1 MAEGI
6 AKSLAKNSLWLAL
19 GEIINGILMFFI
31 TIFLARYLGI
41 EGYGKLMFALSF
53 VTLFIIPLDLGLSSL
68 IIKELAG
75 EKEKTK
81 KYLDNLVLIRFVLG
95 IIVFLI
101 IALAVQFL
109 GKESDIKN
117 LVYLLGIWTV
127 FQTNTQFFQA
137 IFRAHEKMFFEA
149 WTRIFH
155 ALILASLSLCFIWY
169 QLDIIYFGWA
179 YCIAA
184 MATLFLAV
192 FFIWKKFSS
201 FSLKFDIVFLK
212 KIFKKSWPFALS
224 LLFVSI
230 YYYIDSVML
239 GIMRNN
245 NEVGLYNAAYKLI
258 IFILIMGSVIN
269 RSTYPVISRLY
280 KNSLNKLQEFLEN
293 YSRIMFIIGVPI
305 SFGGLVLASP
315 IINLIYGEIFKE
327 SVLPFQ
333 ILIFST
339 ALIYVSTIYAH
350 SLQIG
355 NKQKTHLLGM
365 GLGALINIILN
376 IILIP
381 YYGLI
386 AAAITTLATEFFILI
401 FMYVNFSK
409 IIKLPVLKY
418 VYKPLIASLCMFLL
432 LYFLGQ
438 VNLFLLLIL
447 GSLCYI
453 IILFLIKGISRQ
465 DLLVINTLFKRK

>member
-1 MAEGI
+1 
-6 AKSLAKNSLWLAL
+6 
-19 GEIINGILMFFI
+19 
-31 TIFLARYLGI
+31 
-41 EGYGKLMFALSF
+41 
-53 VTLFIIPLDLGLSSL
+53 
-68 IIKELAG
+68 
-75 EKEKTK
+75 
-81 KYLDNLVLIRFVLG
+81 
-95 IIVFLI
+95 
-101 IALAVQFL
+101 
-109 GKESDIKN
+109 
-117 LVYLLGIWTV
+117 
-127 FQTNTQFFQA
+127 
-137 IFRAHEKMFFEA
+137 
-149 WTRIFH
+149 
-155 ALILASLSLCFIWY
+155 
-169 QLDIIYFGWA
+169 
-179 YCIAA
+179 
-184 MATLFLAV
+184 
-192 FFIWKKFSS
+192 
-201 FSLKFDIVFLK
+201 
-212 KIFKKSWPFALS
+212 
-224 LLFVSI
+224 
-230 YYYIDSVML
+230 
-239 GIMRNN
+239 
-245 NEVGLYNAAYKLI
+245 
-258 IFILIMGSVIN
+258 MGSVIN

-447 GSLCYI
+447 GSL
-453 IILFLIKGISRQ
+453 
-465 DLLVINTLFKRK
+465 